1 MVGENGFDIRFIRRF
16 YRIQKIIFPRL
27 LSPTVAL
34 FSTLLFLNLLEQV
47 VIYFVGLVPS
57 RFYKV
62 LGDKDLEAFQVQT
75 AISLGIILSIS
86 FVKSTKSFVKDIL
99 ALSWRR
105 LLTQQIHA
113 KYFLDIQYYKL
124 NVLNKELDNP

>member
-1 MVGENGFDIRFIRRF
+1 MPNFF
-16 YRIQKIIFPRL
+16 
-27 LSPTVAL
+27 
-34 FSTLLFLNLLEQV
+34 FSTLYRYSSVWKLFQL
-47 VIYFVGLVPS
+47 F
-57 RFYKV
+57 F
-62 LGDKDLEAFQVQT
+62 FQ
-75 AISLGIILSIS
+75 
-86 FVKSTKSFVKDIL
+86 VKSTKSFVKDIL